1 MTLTERDVRI
11 LRDLDRCGAL
21 LTTTIRDEYFPGDK
35 TGRKTRRRLG
45 ELKHAGLID
54 GRLVIVG
61 ERFEE
66 SASGSWALKKAG
78 RKLLEVQDD
87 PSMVS

>member
-21 LTTTIRDEYFPGDK
+21 LTNTIRDEYFPTDK
-35 TGRKTRRRLG
+35 TGRHTRRRLG
-45 ELKHAGLID
+45 EMKNAGLIY

-61 ERFEE
+61 ERFNQ
-66 SASGSWALKKAG
+66 ASSMSWALVKEG